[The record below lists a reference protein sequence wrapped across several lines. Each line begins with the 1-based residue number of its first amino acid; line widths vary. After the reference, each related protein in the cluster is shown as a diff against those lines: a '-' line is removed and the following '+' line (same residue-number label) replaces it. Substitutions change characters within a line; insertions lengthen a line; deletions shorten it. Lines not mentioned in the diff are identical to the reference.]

1 MYNFFCFLLVEVS
14 PTVSYILF
22 FILFNLC
29 FQTPVTGEEVAEF
42 SLGYTDQQEN
52 LKYKIYVT
60 TFLGY
65 GANKV
70 YDKYLIMK

>member
-1 MYNFFCFLLVEVS
+1 MV
-14 PTVSYILF
+14 
-22 FILFNLC
+22 
-29 FQTPVTGEEVAEF
+29 GEEVAEF
-42 SLGYTDQQEN
+42 SLGYDEDQEA

-70 YDKYLIMK
+70 YEKYINQIISIALKYN

>member
-1 MYNFFCFLLVEVS
+1 MV
-14 PTVSYILF
+14 
-22 FILFNLC
+22 
-29 FQTPVTGEEVAEF
+29 GEEVAEF
-42 SLGYTDQQEN
+42 SLGYDEDQEA

-70 YDKYLIMK
+70 YEKYINRIISIALKYNLKNLFLKYIL